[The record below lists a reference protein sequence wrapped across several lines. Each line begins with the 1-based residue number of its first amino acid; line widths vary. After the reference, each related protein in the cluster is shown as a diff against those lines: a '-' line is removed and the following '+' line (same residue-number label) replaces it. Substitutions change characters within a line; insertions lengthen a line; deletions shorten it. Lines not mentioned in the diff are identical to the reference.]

1 MNDPFYK
8 DDDDRPDVTCSNRG
22 IEHMTSPSLLRT
34 LQKNKAR
41 VCRAVRKEQDRQD
54 RLGIFCDESIAQASL
69 KHSRRASDL
78 AAFRG
83 EADAMAVKA
92 MERNRRFS
100 SGTLHRRL
108 RSDSLAEAALDLAV
122 LPVTTPVADVREASM
137 ALGMQDASAL
147 PELTEGEVVEMALP
161 DNMEVVAAPPTV
173 NTEVP
178 AAVAETNTSLV
189 EALDLPMD
197 DIVTEAAVAIVADLP
212 DNPADLAAAVADA
225 LAAGEILTEQEEPS
239 SPLPAV
245 IIDGNLADDSQE
257 SNGEV
262 IINYKQLGVT
272 IPQEIQQAALVV
284 ALGDT
289 PEDLSLATPIY
300 SLFKRF

>member
-8 DDDDRPDVTCSNRG
+8 DDDDRPDATCSNRG

-41 VCRAVRKEQDRQD
+41 VCRAVHKEQDRQD
-54 RLGIFCDESIAQASL
+54 RLGVFCDESIAQASL
-69 KHSRRASDL
+69 QYSRRASDL
-78 AAFRG
+78 ASFRG

-92 MERNRRFS
+92 MDRNRRAS
-100 SGTLHRRL
+100 TGSLHRRL

-122 LPVTTPVADVREASM
+122 LPVITPVADVQEASM
-137 ALGMQDASAL
+137 ALGMQDAAAL
-147 PELTEGEVVEMALP
+147 PELTEGEVVETALP
-161 DNMEVVAAPPTV
+161 DNMELAVAPPTV
-173 NTEVP
+173 ETVVP
-178 AAVAETNTSLV
+178 AAVAETSTSLV

-212 DNPADLAAAVADA
+212 DSPANVATAAADA
-225 LAAGEILTEQEEPS
+225 LAAGKILTEQEEPS

-262 IINYKQLGVT
+262 IINYEQLGVA
-272 IPQEIQQAALVV
+272 IPQEIQQAAPVV

-289 PEDLSLATPIY
+289 PEDLSLASPIF
-300 SLFKRF
+300 SIQTI